1 MYRFLMIAVLALTT
15 LGGSITAQ
23 TLNVYGVNTSK
34 FPTIVA
40 DYVAFDSQG
49 NPLTGLT
56 AADFRVTE
64 TARNGSP
71 IDVTPTVSHKCTT
84 YTTEPEASIIIVL
97 DRSNSMR
104 DVVNGKPRFEYCKDA
119 IRNFV
124 ARLKWGGE
132 TRVSL
137 VTFAG
142 NYEVSAEWADNPD
155 PITDTLRLMEPLT
168 STNYNMPFDNPGNN
182 IYELFKKRPANI
194 PKYVFFLTDGHPNP
208 GITPND
214 AQFTSDNSTKLLA
227 QNIRFFSITILQP
240 TTYPVLEAL
249 SRATGG
255 KSVVT
260 NEQGVVDLF
269 GLLALETQ
277 VTQVCQLSWVSPYG
291 CNDESRSR
299 TATVTL
305 LRSGNPTSSI
315 SYTTPE
321 TSVARVEISD
331 PVLFCGD
338 PLPNQFQTADVTIT
352 ARNAPLRVTGFTV
365 TPTTYFTVIDWNV
378 PQGAPFAPFTLQPGQ
393 SRKIRVRFTQGS
405 QQIFRQAILA
415 MEGTPCPPTIDL
427 IGGQGLVQL
436 LDPDGGELFSTC
448 DTVTIK
454 WFGVLPT
461 QPVKLEYSTDG
472 GATWGNIIDGAA
484 TGNSYKW
491 LPPAPGANYKI
502 KVSVAPIPQ
511 FQWVSREGGTGNDTA
526 AAVSISPDDVRV
538 LTAGYFNG
546 PTQFGT
552 TTVNN
557 SVGNIDGYLLEWT
570 ADGILSKAR
579 LLTGSGNNDD
589 RIIGVIHDKDG
600 NFYVAGSFNSP
611 TVTFDTWPGLTL
623 GTGDSRNMFIYK
635 FDKNGNLAWRN
646 YGQGSGL
653 NTSYATATKLGI
665 RYNAGVPEVV
675 VQGVFQRFVRV
686 GQQPSGGWEESARY
700 TNSTNRNYYVV
711 YNTNG
716 YATLYENA
724 VAPTTG
730 ASAFTMASTTATDS
744 YGFQY
749 ETGHF
754 TGPRTWSPPNITHN
768 SRGGTD
774 VFLSKFGSIPSS
786 SDSSTT
792 TFSIKAPQLTL
803 STNSVIMDPIAQG
816 QTSSKS
822 FTAIICNTGD
832 FPVQITSETFGGANA
847 TDFKLLGSLIGQ
859 RLNPGDCFSIELAFS
874 PSAVGNRTAVLDI
887 TGSCNT
893 FVSLQISGQGL
904 PPCAYDVK
912 SSIDLGK
919 IPQGTTPSFP
929 VPCIIK
935 NTGPA
940 ALSGTITVTG
950 SADMTVPEAGAFTLQ
965 PNECKD
971 VTVNVNAQ
979 TAGTISI
986 TINYGLAAECGVPTS
1001 TITAEIV
1008 EPRVSITNVDFL
1020 RKRVL
1025 TVSNDV
1031 IKITNLNTEPA
1042 VITGLTLSD
1051 AANPHLTFTLPGTP
1065 INLAPNASVDIPVR
1079 YEPQARGAHL
1089 VTVSATIQGQ
1099 SQPIVGEAK
1108 GIGFLPAIDVKGYT
1122 FAAWTVGQQSPE
1134 QGSVVITNTD
1144 ADADLVINNIR
1155 FAAATIDFAWASA
1168 LPGLPQTL
1176 SPGQSIQL
1184 PVNFT
1189 PQAIGTRTVQVCV
1202 EHDAKT
1208 GPGPIPPYAESCVD
1222 VTGIGIEPSTLPPV
1236 NMGNVL
1242 TCASKTQTVRI
1253 TNPNPTLPLNCDAPV
1268 GTGDL
1273 AAFVVTPNAAFTV
1286 PAGGSIDI
1294 TVVYTPPAVGP
1305 HSATYAISND
1315 QGLAL
1320 NLNVSGTGVTTTAD
1334 FRFKNIV
1341 PGIVGQGAIMPIE
1354 VNVGAL
1360 DTVKVTEVVLNFSFN
1375 PQYVAFKQ
1383 LTTPSQTGWTFVPT
1397 FPAAGSL
1404 TITGTSQP
1412 GATLVD
1418 GDFVTPEFQVY
1429 LTADSS
1435 LPVTFTATLQPS
1447 CVVAT
1452 GDNGTIAVKMV
1463 CYAEGR
1469 LVKIG
1474 SSQFAMEAPQPNP
1487 AREATTIPYAT
1498 GIELATT
1505 FELIDAMGNIVK
1517 TVETPVLKSGQYELT
1532 LETTTLP
1539 SGMYIL
1545 RMVSGPYTATQAISV
1560 VK

>member
-1 MYRFLMIAVLALTT
+1 MSRILIILSAAWIAAAGVV
-15 LGGSITAQ
+15 TAQ
-23 TLNVYGVNTSK
+23 TLNVYAVNTSN
-34 FPTIVA
+34 FPKIVA
-40 DYVAFDSQG
+40 DYVAFDAQG
-49 NPLTGLT
+49 NPLTGLDSS
-56 AADFRVTE
+56 DFEVTE
-64 TARNGSP
+64 VAQNGSP
-71 IDVTPTVSHKCTT
+71 IDLTATVTHKCTT

-104 DVVNGKPRFEYCKDA
+104 DLVNGKPRFEYCKDA

-124 ARLKWGGE
+124 SRLKWGGE

-142 NYEVSAEWADNPD
+142 NYEVSAEWADNPK

-168 STNYNMPFDNPGNN
+168 STDYNMPFDSPGNN

-194 PKYVFFLTDGHPNP
+194 PRYVFFLTDGVPNP
-208 GITPND
+208 GIKPND
-214 AQFTSDNSTKLLA
+214 AQFTADNTTKLLA

-240 TTYPVLEAL
+240 STYPVLEAL
-249 SRATGG
+249 SKATGG

-260 NEQGVVDLF
+260 NEQGIVDIF

-277 VTQVCQLSWVSPYG
+277 VTEVCQITWISPYG
-291 CNDESRSR
+291 CNEESRSR

-305 LRSGNPTSSI
+305 NVGGKPTSSI
-315 SYTTPE
+315 SYTTPDN
-321 TSVARVEISD
+321 SVARVEISD

-352 ARNAPLRVTGFTV
+352 ARNAPLRVTGFTLN
-365 TPTTYFTVIDWNV
+365 PTTYFSVIDWNV
-378 PQGAPFAPFTLQPGQ
+378 ASGAPFSPFTLQPGQ
-393 SRKIRVRFTQGS
+393 SRKIRVRFTQGA
-405 QQIFRQAILA
+405 QQIFRQAVLTL
-415 MEGTPCPPTIDL
+415 EGTPCPPTIDL

-436 LDPDGGELFSTC
+436 QDPDGGELYSTC

-454 WFGVLPT
+454 WIGVLPT

-472 GATWGNIIDGAA
+472 GTTWGNIIDGAA

-491 LPPAPGANYKI
+491 LPPTPGTNYKI

-511 FQWVSREGGTGNDTA
+511 YQWVSREGGTGNDTA
-526 AAVSISPDDVRV
+526 TAVAIAPDDVRI
-538 LTAGYFNG
+538 LTCGYFNG
-546 PTQFGT
+546 PSKFGT

-570 ADGILSKAR
+570 ADGLMTKAR

-589 RIIGVIHDKDG
+589 RIIGVIYDKDG

-623 GTGDSRNMFIYK
+623 GTGDTRNMFIYK
-635 FDKNGNLAWRN
+635 FDKNGNLVWRN

-653 NTSYATATKLGI
+653 NTSNATATRLGL
-665 RYNAGVPEVV
+665 RYVNGSPEVM
-675 VQGVFQRFVRV
+675 VQGIFQRYIRV
-686 GQQPSGGWEESARY
+686 GQQRSGGWEESMRY
-700 TNSTNRNYYVV
+700 TNSNNRNYYVT
-711 YNTNG
+711 YTTDG
-716 YATLYENA
+716 YATLFENA

-730 ASAFTMASTTATDS
+730 PSAFTIAGTTATDS

-754 TGPRTWSPPNITHN
+754 TGARTWTPPTITHN

-774 VFLSKFGSIPSS
+774 VYLSKFGSIPSS
-786 SDSSTT
+786 SDSSVAV
-792 TFSIKAPQLTL
+792 FSVKSPQLTL
-803 STNSVIMDPIAQG
+803 TTTNVTMDPIAQG

-822 FTAIICNTGD
+822 FTGIICNTGD
-832 FPVQITSETFGGANA
+832 FPVEITAETFGGANA
-847 TDFKLLGSLIGQ
+847 SEFKMLGSLIGQ
-859 RLNPGDCFSIELAFS
+859 RLNPGQCFSIELAFT
-874 PSAVGNRTAVLDI
+874 PTGVGNRTAVLDI
-887 TGSCNT
+887 IGSCNT
-893 FVSLQISGQGL
+893 FVSLQINGEGL

-912 SSIDLGK
+912 TSIDLGK

-929 VPCIIK
+929 IPCIIR

-940 ALSGTITVTG
+940 DLSGTITVTG
-950 SADMTVPEAGAFTLQ
+950 SADMTVPEAGAFTLK

-971 VTVNVNAQ
+971 ITVNVNAQ
-979 TAGTISI
+979 TAGSISI

-1001 TITAEIV
+1001 TITAEVV
-1008 EPRVSITNVDFL
+1008 EPRVNITSVDFL

-1042 VITGLTLSD
+1042 VITALTLSD
-1051 AANPHLTFTLPGTP
+1051 ASNPHLTFTLPGTP
-1065 INLAPNASVDIPVR
+1065 INLASNQSVDIPVR
-1079 YEPQARGAHL
+1079 YEPQARGNHV
-1089 VTVSATIQGQ
+1089 VTVSATVQGQ
-1099 SQPIVGEAK
+1099 AQPIVGEAK
-1108 GIGFLPAIDVKGYT
+1108 GIGFLPAIEVKGYT
-1122 FAAWTVGQQSPE
+1122 FAPWTVSQQSPE
-1134 QGSVVITNTD
+1134 QGNVEITNTD
-1144 ADADLVINNIR
+1144 ADADLVINDIR
-1155 FAAATIDFAWASA
+1155 FAAASIDFAWATP
-1168 LPGLPQTL
+1168 LPGLPTTL
-1176 SPGQSIQL
+1176 RPGDKITL

-1189 PQAIGTRTVQVCV
+1189 PQAVGTRTVQVCV
-1202 EHDAKT
+1202 DHDAKT
-1208 GPGPIPPYAESCVD
+1208 GPDPIPPYAETCVD
-1222 VTGIGIEPSTLPPV
+1222 VTGIGIEPSSLPPV
-1236 NMGNVL
+1236 VMGNVL
-1242 TCASKTQTVRI
+1242 TCASKTQVVKI
-1253 TNPNPTLPLNCDAPV
+1253 TNPNPTVALNCDAPV

-1273 AAFVVTPNAAFTV
+1273 AAFNITPSTAFTV
-1286 PAGGSIDI
+1286 PAGGSLDI

-1305 HSATYAISND
+1305 HSATYSISND

-1354 VNVGAL
+1354 VNVGNL
-1360 DTVKVTEVVLNFSFN
+1360 DTVMVSEVVLDFTYNT
-1375 PQYVAFKQ
+1375 QYVAFKQ
-1383 LTTPSQTGWTFVPT
+1383 LTTPSQTGWTFVPDASV
-1397 FPAAGSL
+1397 PGKL
-1404 TITGTSQP
+1404 IVRGTSQP

-1429 LTADSS
+1429 LTADST
-1435 LPVTFTATLQPS
+1435 LPVTFTATVTPS

-1452 GDNGTIAVKMV
+1452 GDNGTIAVTMV

-1474 SSQFAMEAPQPNP
+1474 SSQFSLEAPQPNP
-1487 AREATTIPYAT
+1487 ARDVTTVPYST
-1498 GIELATT
+1498 GIELSTS
-1505 FELIDAMGNIVK
+1505 FELIDAMGNVVK
-1517 TVETPVLKSGQYELT
+1517 TIETPVLKSGQYELT
-1532 LETTTLP
+1532 VETSTLP
-1539 SGMYIL
+1539 SGLYIL
-1545 RMVSGPYTATQAISV
+1545 RMISGPYSSTQTISV